1 MIENFKQK
9 DIEAIVA
16 YLKGKDAVEVADI
29 IANAGANPMRVY
41 PIIAE
46 LHTRGK
52 LEIVETEQ
60 LGAPKTVRLK

>member
-1 MIENFKQK
+1 MDNFKKQ

-16 YLKGKDAVEVADI
+16 YLTGKESVEVAGI
-29 IANAGANPMRVY
+29 IANVGANPMRVY